1 MLIEIKSRT
10 KIFPNGG
17 EHEWE
22 TVRNLPQVYIVDSI
36 RSNCGGSMIRTM

>member
-17 EHEWE
+17 EHGWE
-22 TVRNLPQVYIVDSI
+22 TVRDLVYIVDSI